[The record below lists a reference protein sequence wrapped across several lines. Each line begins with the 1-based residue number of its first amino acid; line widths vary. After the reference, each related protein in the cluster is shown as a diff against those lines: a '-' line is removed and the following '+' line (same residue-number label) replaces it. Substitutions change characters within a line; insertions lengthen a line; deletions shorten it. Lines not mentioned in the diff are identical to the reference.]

1 MTQYVENLASAFQG
15 IRLDNAHSTPIHVA
29 QYLLKK
35 ARVINPNLLV
45 VAELFAGTREKEIVF
60 INKIGINVLVREM
73 IWASTATELATTL
86 YKYGGAEEFMMGKIN
101 QSFQVFL
108 NIDDKVT
115 EKSK

>member
-1 MTQYVENLASAFQG
+1 M
-15 IRLDNAHSTPIHVA
+15 
-29 QYLLKK
+29 
-35 ARVINPNLLV
+35 
-45 VAELFAGTREKEIVF
+45 
-60 INKIGINVLVREM
+60 LVREM